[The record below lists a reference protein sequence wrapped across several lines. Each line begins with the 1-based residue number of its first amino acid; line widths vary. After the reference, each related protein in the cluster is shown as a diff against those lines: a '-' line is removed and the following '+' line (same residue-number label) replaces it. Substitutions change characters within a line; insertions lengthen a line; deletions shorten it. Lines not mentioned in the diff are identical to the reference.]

1 MAVTC
6 DDPAD
11 PNHAILSDNLAR
23 LKKARDAR
31 GRTLEVID
39 LPLPREARYL
49 GSERLA
55 LSYVNYYIANGGI
68 VMPSFDDANDPA
80 ARDIVTKALPD
91 RPVVPVPAL
100 AILAGA
106 GGIHC
111 TTPQ

>member
-31 GRTLEVID
+31 GRTLEVIE

-49 GSERLA
+49 GSARLA
-55 LSYVNYYIANGGI
+55 LCYVNYYIANGGI
-68 VMPSFDDANDPA
+68 AMPSCRDANDDTARSIIARPFPDPRIVHVPRLDIPA
-80 ARDIVTKALPD
+80 RGRRFP
-91 RPVVPVPAL
+91 
-100 AILAGA
+100 ILNQ
-106 GGIHC
+106 H
-111 TTPQ
+111 